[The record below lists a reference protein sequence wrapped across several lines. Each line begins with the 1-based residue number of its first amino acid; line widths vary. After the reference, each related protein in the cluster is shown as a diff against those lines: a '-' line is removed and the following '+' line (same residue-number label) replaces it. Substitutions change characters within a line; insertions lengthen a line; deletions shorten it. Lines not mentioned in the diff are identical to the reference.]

1 MSGIRGERY
10 INENGEEVLT
20 GGLKCAATNKR
31 KYGSDWYKKIGAIG
45 GRNGNTGGFAAN
57 PTLARLAGA
66 VGGKK
71 SKRGPNITDRERK
84 TKLAKKMLARGATYE
99 EMSKELGVSYGTIRR
114 YLREEN

>member
-1 MSGIRGERY
+1 MSG
-10 INENGEEVLT
+10 T
-20 GGLKCAATNKR
+20 KSGGLKCAATNKR

-57 PTLARLAGA
+57 PALARLAGA
-66 VGGKK
+66 KGGRL
-71 SKRGPNITDRERK
+71 SKRGPNITDKERK

-114 YLREEN
+114 YLREES

>member
-1 MSGIRGERY
+1 MSGTID
-10 INENGEEVLT
+10 
-20 GGLKCAATNKR
+20 GGKKCAATNKR

-57 PTLARLAGA
+57 PELAREAGRK
-66 VGGKK
+66 GGKL

-84 TKLAKKMLARGATYE
+84 VKKAKKMSARGATYE

-114 YLREEN
+114 YLNEEN